1 MNYLHYTTALTG
13 RDQAALLAITW
24 PQRPILLDA
33 DFDRIESV
41 MFSARGWTI
50 LEERVAVWDESHYM
64 KIARHQSMRV
74 NYEGCYSGR
83 FTR

>member
-50 LEERVAVWDESHYM
+50 LEERVNIWDESHYM
-64 KIARHQSMRV
+64 KSVRRMGKRA
-74 NYEGCYSGR
+74 NFEGCYSGR